1 MPADPAAGVAA
12 VHDLSLSSLV
22 LSADPVVKGVMLLLL
37 FASIACWSI
46 ILDRSVRIARAK
58 RELRRLSALV
68 AKGGGVPSGRAR
80 AESGIAVEVLAAGAA
95 EWADTGG
102 AYPETR
108 GERRDR
114 ISRAMSGVIGA
125 EMRRL
130 EAGLSFLATVGSVAP
145 FVGLLGTVWGIMN
158 SFSAIAGSQ
167 DTSLAVVAPGIAE
180 ALFATALG
188 LLAAIPAVVAY
199 NRLGGALAKLAQ
211 NAGRAAAEHAN
222 RLAKTEPSEAAAAA
236 D

>member
-1 MPADPAAGVAA
+1 MATNAAAGLAA
-12 VHDLSLSSLV
+12 DHDLSLASLI

-37 FASIACWSI
+37 VASIACWSI

-68 AKGGGVPSGRAR
+68 GNSVGSPSVRSRAD
-80 AESGIAVEVLAAGAA
+80 SGIAVEVLAAGAA

-108 GERRDR
+108 GERHNR

-130 EAGLSFLATVGSVAP
+130 ETGLSFLATVGSVAP

-211 NAGRAAAEHAN
+211 NAGSAAADHAN
-222 RLAKTEPSEAAAAA
+222 RLAKTAPSEAGAAAG
-236 D
+236 